1 MASRFVRSIKNVKNI
16 KNYPVDDN
24 ITEINDIINDEAGN
38 VYIRTEKSYD
48 KLNNGKDVED
58 VKNKVED
65 VKNKVEDVKN
75 KVDQQEK
82 TIASHQK
89 QLNSLDSE
97 NINEMKEKLDQI
109 DVNTINQKLESVDTL
124 NTKVKDI
131 DTLNTKVKE
140 IDTLNTKVKDID
152 TLNTKVKEIDT
163 LNTKVKE
170 IDTLSKKVNN
180 IYQLTDENGNR
191 KLLSSV
197 NDIKALQP
205 GFYEFATGGNQV
217 AMGLPEDIGDSI
229 VELDVY
235 HSKEGGRKQFYAT
248 KSSNNTSWQ
257 KTIHTNG
264 QENDWKQVVK

>member
-48 KLNNGKDVED
+48 KLNNGKDVE
-58 VKNKVED
+58 N

-152 TLNTKVKEIDT
+152 TL
-163 LNTKVKE
+163 
-170 IDTLSKKVNN
+170 SKKVNN

-191 KLLSSV
+191 KLLTSV
-197 NDIKALQP
+197 KDIKSLQP

-257 KTIHTNG
+257 KTIHTDG

>member
-65 VKNKVEDVKN
+65 VKNKV
-75 KVDQQEK
+75 DQQEK

-97 NINEMKEKLDQI
+97 NINEMKEKLNQI

-124 NTKVKDI
+124 NTKVKD
-131 DTLNTKVKE
+131 
-140 IDTLNTKVKDID
+140 
-152 TLNTKVKEIDT
+152 IDT

-205 GFYEFATGGNQV
+205 GFYEFTTGGNQV

-229 VELDVY
+229 VQLDVY

-257 KTIHTNG
+257 KTIHTDG
-264 QENDWKQVVK
+264 KENDWKQVVK

>member
-48 KLNNGKDVED
+48 KLNNGKDVEN

-65 VKNKVEDVKN
+65 VKNKVN
-75 KVDQQEK
+75 QQEK

-97 NINEMKEKLDQI
+97 NINEMQEKLDKI
-109 DVNTINQKLESVDTL
+109 DIDTINQKLKSVDTL
-124 NTKVKDI
+124 NTKVKD
-131 DTLNTKVKE
+131 
-140 IDTLNTKVKDID
+140 
-152 TLNTKVKEIDT
+152 IDT

-191 KLLSSV
+191 KLLTSV
-197 NDIKALQP
+197 KDIKSLQP

-257 KTIHTNG
+257 KTIHTDG

>member
-16 KNYPVDDN
+16 KNYPVDDS

-65 VKNKVEDVKN
+65 VKNKVN
-75 KVDQQEK
+75 QQEK

-109 DVNTINQKLESVDTL
+109 DIDTINQKLESVDTL

-131 DTLNTKVKE
+131 DTLNTKVKD
-140 IDTLNTKVKDID
+140 IDELNTKVKDID
-152 TLNTKVKEIDT
+152 TLNKKVKEIDA
-163 LNTKVKE
+163 
-170 IDTLSKKVNN
+170 LSKKVNN

-191 KLLSSV
+191 KLLNSV
-197 NDIKALQP
+197 KDIKSLQP

-217 AMGLPEDIGDSI
+217 AMGLPEEIGDSI

>member
-48 KLNNGKDVED
+48 KLNNGKDI
-58 VKNKVED
+58 KD

-131 DTLNTKVKE
+131 DTLNTKVK
-140 IDTLNTKVKDID
+140 D
-152 TLNTKVKEIDT
+152 IDT

-205 GFYEFATGGNQV
+205 GFYEFTTGGNQV

-229 VELDVY
+229 VQLDVY

-257 KTIHTNG
+257 KTIHTDG
-264 QENDWKQVVK
+264 KENDWKQVVK

>member
-48 KLNNGKDVED
+48 KLNNGKDVEN

-152 TLNTKVKEIDT
+152 TL
-163 LNTKVKE
+163 
-170 IDTLSKKVNN
+170 SKKVNN

-191 KLLSSV
+191 KLLTSV
-197 NDIKALQP
+197 KDIKSLQP

-257 KTIHTNG
+257 KTIHTDG